1 MKTKLKLYH
10 FLCQTTPISNANEPT
25 SHLINSLEEIKDIYR
40 NYSFESKQLFYLC
53 KNNIH
58 KILYDNDYIFNFNS
72 KDLQKVLPEN
82 SDKIKVSELFYL
94 TLLII
99 DQPEMINYSFDID
112 YILQINN
119 KLFNSPIN
127 NSIQDVIVSKIIV
140 FLINYYLEQS
150 EEGSENIQQL
160 ESIRE
165 DNFESVKSII
175 KKNKIFKKLNYTFD
189 DIFNKN
195 IEQIYVDIITFLIKT
210 NQFFDFDYIY
220 EIIEDLNLKS
230 ISLTQVMYEG
240 ILRALDENNE
250 YLNNYKI
257 EYFNDLKEEKIN
269 FYYVLIR
276 FILKNTFY
284 LYNIPFL
291 RKNYLKIISFRDFFT
306 LNPDYNLFSKM
317 QYLFQLQFRYNINTN
332 SDDNSIKTIRSNNFE
347 KAFINWGK
355 YSNES
360 SYSNFS
366 DRDTEKNNKIN
377 DINDANLK
385 CAQQILKNVTITL
398 MPEKNNMNGISYN
411 IKQIKVNNNTLKVRF
426 FTYLLNGIDNTD
438 NITYKNYSRL
448 LNFIEEVK
456 EYISQN
462 ELYYTPEIKLEF
474 KRDFDWEQEYNF
486 LNQIRKDK
494 DKDIYYL
501 TCTSSFI
508 ANEKVGNNEEYEF
521 KDYNVLVNGLDE
533 EPNGFLY
540 LINELTNEDYQFNKE
555 D

>member
-1 MKTKLKLYH
+1 M
-10 FLCQTTPISNANEPT
+10 
-25 SHLINSLEEIKDIYR
+25 
-40 NYSFESKQLFYLC
+40 
-53 KNNIH
+53 
-58 KILYDNDYIFNFNS
+58 
-72 KDLQKVLPEN
+72 
-82 SDKIKVSELFYL
+82 FYL

-127 NSIQDVIVSKIIV
+127 NSIQDVIVYKIIV

-195 IEQIYVDIITFLIKT
+195 IEQIYVDIITFLINT

-257 EYFNDLKEEKIN
+257 ENFNDLKEEKIN

-284 LYNIPFL
+284 LTFHFL
-291 RKNYLKIISFRDFFT
+291 GKIT
-306 LNPDYNLFSKM
+306 
-317 QYLFQLQFRYNINTN
+317 
-332 SDDNSIKTIRSNNFE
+332 
-347 KAFINWGK
+347 
-355 YSNES
+355 
-360 SYSNFS
+360 
-366 DRDTEKNNKIN
+366 
-377 DINDANLK
+377 
-385 CAQQILKNVTITL
+385 
-398 MPEKNNMNGISYN
+398 
-411 IKQIKVNNNTLKVRF
+411 
-426 FTYLLNGIDNTD
+426 
-438 NITYKNYSRL
+438 
-448 LNFIEEVK
+448 
-456 EYISQN
+456 
-462 ELYYTPEIKLEF
+462 
-474 KRDFDWEQEYNF
+474 
-486 LNQIRKDK
+486 
-494 DKDIYYL
+494 
-501 TCTSSFI
+501 
-508 ANEKVGNNEEYEF
+508 
-521 KDYNVLVNGLDE
+521 
-533 EPNGFLY
+533 
-540 LINELTNEDYQFNKE
+540 
-555 D
+555 